1 MCGRGILENVREDDP
16 GSEPEA
22 EDASTEAAEPEAA
35 ATESIDVTA
44 HAWATLT
51 AFLQQD
57 GWNPRELPDVFAY
70 RMSFLGR
77 HGQLVCHA
85 EIDPTLALLLVYVL
99 APIRVP
105 EPARAAAMEFFTRA
119 NYGLRI
125 GNFELDPS
133 DGEVRFKTSVA
144 YDGTLLDLA
153 LVRNALY
160 AGVRTTDAYLP
171 GLLGM
176 LYGNLSPEAAI
187 RGIEQDEE

>member
-1 MCGRGILENVREDDP
+1 VREDD
-16 GSEPEA
+16 SDPEA
-22 EDASTEAAEPEAA
+22 PDGGADEAHEASPPASAQPE
-35 ATESIDVTA
+35 EIDVTA

-51 AFLQQD
+51 TFLQQD
-57 GWNPRELPDVFAY
+57 DWNARELPDVFAY

-85 EIDPTLALLLVYVL
+85 EIDPAHSLLLVYVL

-125 GNFELDPS
+125 GNFELDLG
-133 DGEVRFKTSVA
+133 DGEIRFKCTVA

-187 RGIEQDEE
+187 RGIEENEED